1 MDLAVYKQHIKK
13 MHHML
18 GIPESY
24 ATDYALP
31 FHIEEQDL
39 IEIGKNIYGKP
50 QLAFS
55 KTANK
60 WHEIRDLAK
69 KDNVDLFIVSA
80 FRSAEYQANII
91 HRKLEKNFKLSD
103 ILKVNTAPGYSE
115 HHTGRALDITTT
127 GIDSLSENFD
137 QTIAFEWLQQHG
149 RNYGFSLSYPK
160 NIKNKIAY
168 EPWHWACL

>member
-1 MDLAVYKQHIKK
+1 M
-13 MHHML
+13 
-18 GIPESY
+18 GIPKLY

-31 FHIEEQDL
+31 FHVEEQDL

-55 KTANK
+55 K
-60 WHEIRDLAK
+60 
-69 KDNVDLFIVSA
+69 
-80 FRSAEYQANII
+80 
-91 HRKLEKNFKLSD
+91 
-103 ILKVNTAPGYSE
+103 
-115 HHTGRALDITTT
+115 
-127 GIDSLSENFD
+127 
-137 QTIAFEWLQQHG
+137 IAFEWLQQHG